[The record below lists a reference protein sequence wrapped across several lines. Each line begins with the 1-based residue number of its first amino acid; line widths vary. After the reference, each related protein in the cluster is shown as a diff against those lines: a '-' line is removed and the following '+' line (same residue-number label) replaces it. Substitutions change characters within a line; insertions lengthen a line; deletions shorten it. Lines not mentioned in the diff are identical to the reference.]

1 MNKVYNKY
9 ISNVKALFP
18 VKGKAEKKYINNF
31 KINVLDYV
39 EENDVT
45 SEEVLHAEFGTPSE
59 VVNTYFS
66 SVDSEYVV
74 KRVKHSR
81 WLKVSAVTV
90 FFAAII
96 GVSIYGGVKAK
107 EYIAFMEEKVAMKE
121 LAKGDVDAPEY
132 TESEWKKYSTFT
144 KYAVIPLYAVVG
156 EYTGFNN
163 KIKFIVLDDCRIVA
177 LDTSNER
184 LFICGADNSVR
195 KVDIGRDIDKVW
207 SDKGRLYIG
216 DSSDNV
222 YEVVENKLEVIHD
235 VTYVEKDFSSEEAL
249 VWKDKENTTVKV
261 VGTTANGDIY
271 THEVWDIPTD
281 STPVSEDV
289 IRRYDSKGNVIEYAY
304 FDTFDCEYM
313 ENVLHLDNNGNVWLM
328 LCKDETLEFYLVT
341 LGNADESIAKVREEM
356 WEAYDELTDSIAID
370 CVEAGVSLNEIKGR
384 YKALYPNDKTQ
395 INLGLDAKFV
405 TTSKTLSLKNDK
417 QEVVGELMIT
427 ATFAYDGVI
436 ARCISIAPDAKT
448 YSEGWTIEKYSTTDD
463 VGKAVVSAVFVHE
476 AQDGEKERYTSEV
489 TIVCGPNGKI
499 H

>member
-45 SEEVLHAEFGTPSE
+45 SEDVLHAEFGTPNE

-74 KRVKHSR
+74 KKVKHSR

-96 GVSIYGGVKAK
+96 AVGIYGGIKAK

-144 KYAVIPLYAVVG
+144 KYVEIPTDAVKMASKELNTELKY
-156 EYTGFNN
+156 
-163 KIKFIVLDDCRIVA
+163 IVLDDCRVVL
-177 LDTSNER
+177 LDTYHER
-184 LFICGADNSVR
+184 IFICGADNNVR
-195 KVDIGRDIDKVW
+195 KVEVGSDIDKVW

-222 YEVVENKLEVIHD
+222 YEVVENKLEVVHE
-235 VTYVEKDFSSEEAL
+235 VTYVEKDFSSEETL
-249 VWKDKENTTVKV
+249 VWKDKDNTTVKV

-271 THEVWDIPTD
+271 TREIWDL
-281 STPVSEDV
+281 STESTELFEDV

-304 FDTFDCEYM
+304 FDTYDYEYM
-313 ENVLHLDNNGNVWLM
+313 ENMLYLDNNGNIWLM
-328 LCKDETLEFYLVT
+328 LCDDETIQFYLVT

-356 WEAYDELTDSIAID
+356 WANYDELNNSIAIE
-370 CVEAGVSLNEIKGR
+370 CLEEGVTLNELKGR

-395 INLGLDAKFV
+395 IQLGLDAKFV
-405 TTSKTLSLKNDK
+405 TTSKTLSFKNEK
-417 QEVVGELMIT
+417 KEVVGELMIT

-436 ARCISIAPDAKT
+436 ARCISIAPDATT
-448 YSEGWTIEKYSTTDD
+448 YAEGWTIEKYSTTDD

-476 AQDGEKERYTSEV
+476 AQDGSKERYTSEV